1 MTIYVTKKTDLEGLQ
16 KMIMETSYSGER
28 FIVQREDGS
37 SIAIVPVEDVD
48 TLEKIEESAACN

>member
-16 KMIMETSYSGER
+16 KMIMEASYSGER

-37 SIAIVPVEDVD
+37 AIAIVPIEDVD
-48 TLEKIEESAACN
+48 TLEKLEEPAVCS

>member
-1 MTIYVTKKTDLEGLQ
+1 MAIYVTKKTDLEGLK
-16 KMIMETSYSGER
+16 KMIMEASYSGER

-48 TLEKIEESAACN
+48 TLEKLEDSVYCN